1 MSNTLA
7 AELILDISKFRRGL
21 RDAQNAV
28 NKAFKGSGMG
38 AGAGQNLALGIAKSG
53 AMITAALVAVVA
65 TAAGIAAYHA
75 GKIIAQGIA
84 MAGEHEKLQMRFE
97 ILTGSRG
104 AGNRALN
111 ELREDAI
118 RTGITVEDMA
128 DNVSKFIAF
137 GFNPDEAMKLNKGIL
152 DVGGAVGLSTRDM
165 KLLGVALSQVAAKGT
180 ANMEELRQ
188 QIAEKG
194 IPIFKAL
201 EQQLGVTGAE
211 LSQMIQE
218 GKVGADVVL
227 GMFSKVPDGEG
238 PFARFQGGAEK
249 MASTLPGI
257 VARMKVVWQEFLR
270 VLGNPIIDALKPAME
285 AALRAMEGLLPLA
298 ATWGQWIAD
307 AVSDVT
313 AIMTILSS
321 ISWEQYG
328 YLFQTAFMLA
338 IKEIANLLIATLA
351 GIGAATGAYFI
362 AGGKTLVNIL
372 AILTHPAFW
381 AGMVQEIWKA
391 ATVFGDRLLES
402 VVKVMGYLKDSAKN
416 VWDIITGKGGGE
428 IPVPGLGGAPDW
440 LGKQPTTADL
450 LDAAISGMAD
460 QLAAA
465 GEAFADA
472 FNKHGDTFDTKKEKD
487 GLGLNLQGIMQ
498 RFKELSEKLKAEQ
511 RAATKERNR
520 TDGEANPMMG
530 GGAGG
535 GRGNGGVSLN
545 GVMSQAINVL
555 SGRSAFAIIAQSA
568 ARSEQVQEQTKEEIK
583 RQSKVLDNIEKNT
596 RPKTGGGKPV
606 SLGVVTFA

>member
-7 AELILDISKFRRGL
+7 AELILDISKFRRGI

-227 GMFSKVPDGEG
+227 DMFSKVPDGEG

-257 VARMKVVWQEFLR
+257 VSRMKVVWQEFLR

-285 AALRAMEGLLPLA
+285 AALRAMQGILPLA
-298 ATWGQWIAD
+298 AKWGQWIAD
-307 AVSDVT
+307 AVSNIT
-313 AIMTILSS
+313 AIGMVLAS
-321 ISWEQYG
+321 ISWDQYG

-338 IKEIANLLIATLA
+338 IKGIANFLWAALQGVAA
-351 GIGAATGAYFI
+351 GFQAYMI
-362 AGGKTLVNIL
+362 EG
-372 AILTHPAFW
+372 
-381 AGMVQEIWKA
+381 WKA
-391 ATVFGDRLLES
+391 MVDMF
-402 VVKVMGYLKDSAKN
+402 K
-416 VWDIITGKGGGE
+416 IIMR
-428 IPVPGLGGAPDW
+428 PGFW
-440 LGKQPTTADL
+440 ADL
-450 LDAAISGMAD
+450 LFVLINV
-460 QLAAA
+460 A
-465 GEAFADA
+465 GEFISKLFDGVVYISKYLGENLGKILTGRDIAPPELPNGEAPKSDLEELIAVTVSGVENALESAREAFEKAY
-472 FNKHGDTFDTKKEKD
+472 KGSTEPFDTKKEKD
-487 GLGLNLQGIMQ
+487 GLGMNLEWMAR

-530 GGAGG
+530 GGAAGD
-535 GRGNGGVSLN
+535 GNGGEGGFGLN

-555 SGRSAFAIIAQSA
+555 SGRSAFAVIAQSA
-568 ARSEQVQEQTKEEIK
+568 ARSEQIQDQTKEEIK
-583 RQSKVLDNIEKNT
+583 RQSKVLENIEKNT
-596 RPKTGGGKPV
+596 RPTNMGPTAPSAGAIRFG
-606 SLGVVTFA
+606 